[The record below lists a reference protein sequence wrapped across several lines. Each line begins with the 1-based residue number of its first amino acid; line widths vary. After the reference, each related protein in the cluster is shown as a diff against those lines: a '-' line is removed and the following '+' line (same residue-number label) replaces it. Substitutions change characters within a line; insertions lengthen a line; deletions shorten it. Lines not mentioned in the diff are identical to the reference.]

1 MSHIKVSGN
10 CFHASRGRGGF
21 FYLHQFTCFQLSW
34 LWGASSKLL
43 CAQPG
48 GRGSPLL
55 SAFRVTFPLLWPPCQ
70 PLRIPENT
78 SSFLFSV
85 PWVVFA
91 ILCSTESRRPPLQS
105 VHGNYRNLL
114 KAVPCG
120 SQVQPLKSSSQTLGK
135 KVACVSLRSQKK

>member
-1 MSHIKVSGN
+1 MLPEAEVGSFICTS
-10 CFHASRGRGGF
+10 SP
-21 FYLHQFTCFQLSW
+21 
-34 LWGASSKLL
+34 ASS
-43 CAQPG
+43 CHGCEEHPQSCCVPSQAG
-48 GRGSPLL
+48 GAARC

-91 ILCSTESRRPPLQS
+91 ILCSTESRRPPLRS